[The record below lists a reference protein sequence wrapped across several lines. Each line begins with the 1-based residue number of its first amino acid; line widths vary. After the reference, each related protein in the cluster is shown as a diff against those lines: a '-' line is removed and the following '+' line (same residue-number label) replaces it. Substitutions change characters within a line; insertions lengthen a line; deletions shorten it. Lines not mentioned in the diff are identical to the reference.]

1 MEIAPTITRELIREV
16 NNLMAY
22 EFENMTEYGQRT
34 LLKLWNEIEKE
45 VEKCKRVYFQN
56 IKQNDEVKN

>member
-34 LLKLWNEIEKE
+34 LLKLWNEIERE

>member
-56 IKQNDEVKN
+56 IKPNNEVKN